1 MTSSPSD
8 VLRERVD
15 VARRAVA
22 VVFIVNGF
30 LFATLFAR
38 LPDVRT
44 GLGLDP
50 GQLGLLLLCLSS
62 GTLVALPTS
71 GLIISRLGPRRTVL
85 GATLLAGV
93 AYTCIA
99 AGVALESVPVTAVA
113 LFFGGMGISTWDVSM
128 NVEGA
133 DVERR
138 LARPLMP
145 RFHAGFS
152 IGSVGGAAIAAVCS
166 HLGVGLPAQLS
177 ATCVVVVVVIAF
189 VLRGFLP
196 VVEHE
201 DDGPRTSPLRAWQE
215 PRTLAIG
222 LVVLSFALCEGIA
235 NDWLALGLVDG
246 YDVPHA
252 AGSAGFAVFVT
263 AMTVGRLVGGSAT
276 TRFGRV
282 ATLRA
287 TAVLVIIGSTTVVF
301 SPVAAGA
308 YAGAVVWGLGASLGF
323 PMGMTA
329 AGDDPRKAA
338 ARLSVVSSIGY
349 AAFLGG
355 PPLVGTLADHIGIHE
370 SLLVAVGAAVLGIVV
385 SGAVREREL
394 PGVPAASEAA
404 REPRP

>member
-1 MTSSPSD
+1 MTSTTD
-8 VLRERVD
+8 VSRERLD

-22 VVFIVNGF
+22 VVFVVNGF

-38 LPDVRT
+38 MPDLRT
-44 GLGLDP
+44 SLGLEP

-71 GLIISRLGPRRTVL
+71 GLVIARLGPRQTVL
-85 GATLLAGV
+85 CATLLAGL
-93 AYTCIA
+93 AYTGIA
-99 AGVALESVPVTAVA
+99 AGVAAASVPATAVA
-113 LFFGGMGISTWDVSM
+113 LFLGGMGISTWDVSM
-128 NVEGA
+128 NVEAA

-152 IGSVGGAAIAAVCS
+152 IGSVGGAAIAAACS
-166 HLGVGLPAQLS
+166 HVGIGLPAQL
-177 ATCVVVVVVIAF
+177 AVTCAVVVVVIWFA
-189 VLRGFLP
+189 LRGFLP
-196 VVEHE
+196 VVEQDE
-201 DDGPRTSPLRAWQE
+201 EEAGTSPLRAWRE
-215 PRTLAIG
+215 GRTLLIG

-246 YDVPHA
+246 YGVSHA
-252 AGSAGFAVFVT
+252 AGSAGFAVFVS
-263 AMTVGRLVGGSAT
+263 AMTLGRLVGGSLT

-282 ATLRA
+282 ATLRG
-287 TAVLVIIGSTTVVF
+287 TAVLVILGSLTVAL
-301 SPVAAGA
+301 SPVVALA
-308 YAGAVVWGLGASLGF
+308 YAGAVLWGLGASLGF

-355 PPLVGTLADHIGIHE
+355 PPLIGALADHVGIQD
-370 SLLVAVGAAVLGIVV
+370 SLLVAVGAAVVGMLV
-385 SGAVREREL
+385 SGAVRERTQEEVVASRTA
-394 PGVPAASEAA
+394 GPAT
-404 REPRP
+404 P